1 MEAPHQF
8 MKYVLY
14 FCFGTNVYDHCWDSL
29 VLVHHLGM
37 RALTCKSG
45 GLSASP
51 DSVSPSL
58 SWLPFLPSLTKGG
71 ACVWA
76 FCIQSMEWRSAYKSL
91 KCHLATLWNLKI
103 KSLVLNISYLWE
115 TVQLTLDILRGFVPG
130 PSLNTK
136 IWGCSSPLNK
146 MEWYFHNPQAHP
158 LYTVNHPQVIYNNL
172 I

>member
-8 MKYVLY
+8 MKYVLC
-14 FCFGTNVYDHCWDSL
+14 FCLGTSLWPLLRLPGFGSSF
-29 VLVHHLGM
+29 LGM
-37 RALTCKSG
+37 RALTWKSG

-51 DSVSPSL
+51 DFVISSL

-76 FCIQSMEWRSAYKSL
+76 FCTQSMEWRSAYKSL

-130 PSLNTK
+130 PSLDTK
-136 IWGCSSPLNK
+136 IWGCSSPLIK
-146 MEWYFHNPQAHP
+146 WSGIFIIPRHI
-158 LYTVNHPQVIYNNL
+158 LCTSQVIYNNL